1 MEKKDCIDINTYLY
15 TVGAINSLTDIVV
28 YLWPSR
34 TLFALDLPLAKRLG
48 LCFTFA
54 AGLV

>member
-1 MEKKDCIDINTYLY
+1 VEKKDCIDINTYLY